1 MCVFASLQDID
12 NQTKTYFGSN
22 TDRCCQKILYSKANV
37 KEYMLDYKQYI
48 ANKINVDMDKAE
60 LAAAITDI
68 ADDSLGDYAFPCF
81 KLAKTMRMSPVA
93 IAAKLADD
101 IAPDNVIIKA
111 NAVNGYLN
119 FFVDHS
125 ALVRDALDDVLS
137 AGDDY
142 GNDTVGNGK
151 TICIDYSSVNICKSF
166 HIGHLSTT
174 AIGSSLYK
182 LYSALGYNVVG
193 INHLGDYG
201 TQFGKMIVAFK
212 LWSSKE
218 AVQKDGISELQ
229 RVYVKFHQEEESH
242 PELTEQAREWFAKIE
257 HGDKEAVELFE
268 FFKKITLDD
277 VKEIYDRL
285 NVKFDSWN
293 GESFFN
299 DKMSAPLQLLR
310 DKGLIKESQGAQVV
324 DLSEYNM
331 PPCLLVK
338 SDGSS
343 LYATRDIAA
352 AIWRKQQYDFDK
364 CLYVVAYQQNL
375 HFKQFFKVLELAGFP
390 WAKDLVHVAYGM
402 VSLEDGAMST
412 RKGNVVLLRDVI
424 NKAVAKADEIIT
436 AKNPDLPDKAKVAE
450 QVGVGAVLFSALE
463 NSKIK
468 DITFTFD
475 RVLNFDG
482 ETAPYLQYTRARCN
496 SIVNKAGNSAGSK
509 IMPDFAAL
517 DNVETLRLCKLL
529 AAFPQTI
536 KDAAYKYEPSILSG
550 YLIDVAQSFNR
561 FYIEHRVLSDDAG
574 EQAARLM
581 VVEAVGSV
589 LKRGLGLLGIES
601 PDQM

>member
-1 MCVFASLQDID
+1 
-12 NQTKTYFGSN
+12 
-22 TDRCCQKILYSKANV
+22 
-37 KEYMLDYKQYI
+37 MLDYKQYI
-48 ANKINVDMDKAE
+48 ASKINVDMDKAE
-60 LAAAITDI
+60 LAQAVTEI
-68 ADDSLGDYAFPCF
+68 ADDKLGDYAFPCF
-81 KLAKTMRMSPVA
+81 RLAKTMRMSPVA
-93 IAAKLADD
+93 IAQKLAAE
-101 IAPDNVIIKA
+101 ITPDEVITKVE
-111 NAVNGYLN
+111 AVNGYLN
-119 FFVDHS
+119 FFVNHRTLVKN
-125 ALVRDALDDVLS
+125 ALGDVLA
-137 AGDDY
+137 AGENY
-142 GNDTVGNGK
+142 GNDTIGNGK

-182 LYSALGYNVVG
+182 LYTALGYRVIG

-212 LWSSKE
+212 RWSSKE
-218 AVQKDGISELQ
+218 AVEKGGIGELQ
-229 RVYVKFHQEEESH
+229 RVYVKFHQEEETN
-242 PELTEQAREWFAKIE
+242 PELTEEAREWFARIE
-257 HGDKEAVELFE
+257 KGDKEANELFE

-299 DKMSAPLQLLR
+299 DKMSEPLKMLEE
-310 DKGLIKESQGAQVV
+310 KGLIKESQGAKVV
-324 DLSEYNM
+324 DLSDYNM

-352 AIWRKQQYDFDK
+352 AIWRKKEYDFDK

-375 HFKQFFKVLELAGFP
+375 HFKQFFKVLELAGLP

-424 NKAVAKADEIIT
+424 NKAVSKADEIIT

-450 QVGVGAVLFSALE
+450 QVGIGAVLFSALE

-496 SIVNKAGNSAGSK
+496 SIVEKAGNGAGAK
-509 IMPDFAAL
+509 IMPDFNAL

-529 AAFPQTI
+529 AMFPSVV
-536 KDAAYKYEPSILSG
+536 KDAAFKYEPSILSG

-561 FYIEHRVLSDDAG
+561 FYIEHRVLCDDLG
-574 EQAARLM
+574 EQTARLM
-581 VVEAVGSV
+581 VVRAVGTV
-589 LKRGLGLLGIES
+589 LKKGLALLGIES

>member
-1 MCVFASLQDID
+1 M
-12 NQTKTYFGSN
+12 T
-22 TDRCCQKILYSKANV
+22 
-37 KEYMLDYKQYI
+37 DYKSHISKLIHQALQNYTS
-48 ANKINVDMDKAE
+48 AVTQEDVQNT
-60 LAAAITDI
+60 LTAAA
-68 ADDSLGDYAFPCF
+68 DDNFGDYAFPCF
-81 KLAKTMRMSPVA
+81 FLARTMRMSPVV
-93 IAAKLADD
+93 IAQNLAGS
-101 IAPDNVIIKA
+101 IATDNVVTQVQ
-111 NAVNGYLN
+111 AVNGYLN
-119 FFVDHS
+119 FFVNR
-125 ALVRDALDDVLS
+125 AAFVAETLGEVEKLGEKY
-137 AGDDY
+137 GDSSE
-142 GNDTVGNGK
+142 GKGK

-182 LYSALGYNVVG
+182 LFKALGFNVVG

-212 LWSSKE
+212 LWGDKTTVE
-218 AVQKDGISELQ
+218 QKGVAELQ
-229 RVYVKFHQEEESH
+229 RLYVKFHQEEAEN
-242 PELTEQAREWFAKIE
+242 PDLTEQARHWFAKIE
-257 HGDKEAVELFE
+257 QGDKEALQLFE

-277 VKEIYDRL
+277 VKRIYKRL
-285 NVKFDSWN
+285 HVTFDSWN

-299 DKMSAPLQLLR
+299 DKMQKPLEMLR
-310 DKGLIKESQGAQVV
+310 EKGLITESQGAKIV
-324 DLSEYNM
+324 DLSAYGM

-352 AIWRKQQYDFDK
+352 AIWRKQEYDFYK

-412 RKGNVVLLRDVI
+412 RKGNVVLLKDVLD
-424 NKAVAKADEIIT
+424 KAVEKALEIIT
-436 AKNPDLPDKAKVAE
+436 AKNPNLADKETVAE

-468 DITFTFD
+468 DSTFTFD

-482 ETAPYLQYTRARCN
+482 ETAPYLQYTCARCN
-496 SIVNKAGNSAGSK
+496 SILEKAGMSRLVKIAHDNS
-509 IMPDFAAL
+509 AL
-517 DNVETLRLCKLL
+517 DNPETLRLCKLI
-529 AAFPQTI
+529 ASFPQAV

-550 YLIDVAQSFNR
+550 LLIDIAQAFNK
-561 FYIEHRVLSDDAG
+561 FYMEHRVICDDLSR
-574 EQAARLM
+574 QNARLR
-581 VVEAVGSV
+581 VVQVTATT
-589 LKRGLGLLGIES
+589 LKKGLSLLGIAAPEK
-601 PDQM
+601 M

>member
-1 MCVFASLQDID
+1 M
-12 NQTKTYFGSN
+12 T
-22 TDRCCQKILYSKANV
+22 
-37 KEYMLDYKQYI
+37 DYKSHISKLIHQALQNYTS
-48 ANKINVDMDKAE
+48 AVTQEDVQNT
-60 LAAAITDI
+60 LTAAA
-68 ADDSLGDYAFPCF
+68 DDNFGDYAFPCF
-81 KLAKTMRMSPVA
+81 FLARTMRMSPVV
-93 IAAKLADD
+93 IAQNLAGS
-101 IAPDNVIIKA
+101 IATDNVVTQVQ
-111 NAVNGYLN
+111 AVNGYLN
-119 FFVDHS
+119 FFVNR
-125 ALVRDALDDVLS
+125 AAFVAETLGEVEKLGEKY
-137 AGDDY
+137 GDS
-142 GNDTVGNGK
+142 GEGKGK

-182 LYSALGYNVVG
+182 LFKALGFNVVG

-212 LWSSKE
+212 LWGDKTTVE
-218 AVQKDGISELQ
+218 QKGVAELQ
-229 RVYVKFHQEEESH
+229 RLYVKFHQEEAEN
-242 PELTEQAREWFAKIE
+242 PDLTEQARHWFAKIE
-257 HGDKEAVELFE
+257 QGDKEALQLFE

-277 VKEIYDRL
+277 VKRIYKRL
-285 NVKFDSWN
+285 HVTFDSWN

-299 DKMSAPLQLLR
+299 DKMQKPLEMLQE
-310 DKGLIKESQGAQVV
+310 KGLITESQGAKIV
-324 DLSEYNM
+324 DLSAYGM

-352 AIWRKQQYDFDK
+352 AIWRKQEYDFYK

-412 RKGNVVLLRDVI
+412 RKGNVVLLKDVLD
-424 NKAVAKADEIIT
+424 KAVEKALEIIT
-436 AKNPDLPDKAKVAE
+436 AKNPNLADKETVAE

-468 DITFTFD
+468 DSTFTFD

-482 ETAPYLQYTRARCN
+482 ETAPYLQYTCARCN
-496 SIVNKAGNSAGSK
+496 SILEKAGMSRLVKIAHDNS
-509 IMPDFAAL
+509 AL
-517 DNVETLRLCKLL
+517 DNPETLRLCKLI
-529 AAFPQTI
+529 ASFPQAV

-550 YLIDVAQSFNR
+550 LLIDIAQAFNK
-561 FYIEHRVLSDDAG
+561 FYMEHRVICDDLSR
-574 EQAARLM
+574 QNARLR
-581 VVEAVGSV
+581 VVQVTATT
-589 LKRGLGLLGIES
+589 LKKGLSLLGIAAPEK
-601 PDQM
+601 M

>member
-1 MCVFASLQDID
+1 MQWEKSLALTGRFSHYPLIIMI
-12 NQTKTYFGSN
+12 N
-22 TDRCCQKILYSKANV
+22 
-37 KEYMLDYKQYI
+37 YKQYI
-48 ANKINVDMDKAE
+48 ASKIKVDLPAE
-60 LAAAITDI
+60 EIEASIAEI

-81 KLAKTMRMSPVA
+81 RLAKTMRMSPVV
-93 IAAKLADD
+93 IAQKLAEQIPSDE
-101 IAPDNVIIKA
+101 VIEKA
-111 NAVNGYLN
+111 CAVNGYLN
-119 FFVDHS
+119 VFVNRRG
-125 ALVRDALDDVLS
+125 LVEGVLS
-137 AGDDY
+137 EIADKGNEY
-142 GNDTVGNGK
+142 GSSTRGNGK

-182 LYSALGYNVVG
+182 LYTALGYNVIG

-212 LWSSKE
+212 LWSSKQ
-218 AVQKDGISELQ
+218 AVEEKGIAELQ
-229 RVYVKFHQEEESH
+229 RVYVKFHEEEEKDPS
-242 PELTEQAREWFAKIE
+242 LTEQARDWFARIE
-257 HGDKEAVELFE
+257 RGDPEAQELFL

-277 VKEIYDRL
+277 VKEIYNRL
-285 NVKFDSWN
+285 NVTFDSWN

-299 DKMSAPLQLLR
+299 DKMDAPLAML
-310 DKGLIKESQGAQVV
+310 DEKGLIKESQGAKVV

-352 AIWRKQQYDFDK
+352 AIWRKNEYDFDK

-375 HFKQFFKVLELAGFP
+375 HFKQFFKVLELAGMP

-412 RKGNVVLLRDVI
+412 RKGNVILLRDVI
-424 NKAVAKADEIIT
+424 NKAVEKAGEIIT
-436 AKNPDLPDKAKVAE
+436 AKNPDLANKDKVAE
-450 QVGVGAVLFSALE
+450 QVGIGAVLFSALE

-482 ETAPYLQYTRARCN
+482 ETSPYLQYTHARCN
-496 SIVNKAGNSAGSK
+496 SILAKATANGVEADAN
-509 IMPDFAAL
+509 AL
-517 DNVETLRLCKLL
+517 DNAETVRLCKLL
-529 AAFPQTI
+529 AAFPQAI
-536 KDAAYKYEPSILSG
+536 EDAALKYEPSILSAL
-550 YLIDVAQSFNR
+550 LIDIAQGFNR
-561 FYIEHRVLSDDAG
+561 FYIEHRVLSDNLA
-574 EQAARLM
+574 EQAARLQ
-581 VVEAVGSV
+581 VVRATEIV
-589 LKRGLGLLGIES
+589 LKKGLSLLGIEA
-601 PDQM
+601 PEQM